1 MDMFFLST
9 TTLCQSAEA
18 TGYARQRDALVVVFW
33 QTHVAYSDREVA
45 PRTLLILSPF
55 ITYCS
60 EQLVR

>member
-1 MDMFFLST
+1 MFLSLT
-9 TTLCQSAEA
+9 ETLCQSDAA
-18 TGYARQRDALVVVFW
+18 MGYARQRDALVVVFW